1 MAVSFS
7 LTFTTKPRLLAGI
20 RTLSLITLV
29 VCLRSNTSWRI
40 WIRVASGSEV
50 GNAGVSVKLNR
61 CRAFLVAESS
71 RNTTI
76 FVLLTLMD
84 ILFFSAH
91 CWQVFN
97 IS

>member
-7 LTFTTKPRLLAGI
+7 LTFTTKPRLCAGI
-20 RTLSLITLV
+20 GTLSLIALV
-29 VCLRSNTSWRI
+29 VCLRSHNSWRI
-40 WIRVASGSEV
+40 WIRVASGSEI

-61 CRAFLVAESS
+61 CRAFFVTESS
-71 RNTTI
+71 KNTTI

-91 CWQVFN
+91 Y
-97 IS
+97 